1 MISALERERGM
12 ERNKERKYGAWSQK
26 TIRLSITGGLLCLLG
41 TVGFILGIMLD
52 LKWLYLGACVFII
65 ICSVLT
71 LVLLSK
77 RQREEKRIR
86 AEALTQLPHSIEHPL
101 AQKIFAQYDHD
112 KLADFTQYI
121 SFRGWKLR
129 FIEKSDCLI
138 NMCFVRK
145 EHEVS
150 ITIGDGETS
159 IIIDGGNEPGDQIWI
174 DMDEY
179 SEPIRLWN
187 RITLECRG
195 AVRNR

>member
-1 MISALERERGM
+1 MKQNVCTNKSKSYREWTTKTVRLCILG
-12 ERNKERKYGAWSQK
+12 GA
-26 TIRLSITGGLLCLLG
+26 LCLLF
-41 TVGFILGIMLD
+41 VGAFITGLIFDM
-52 LKWLYLGACVFII
+52 KWLYIGACALLI
-65 ICSVLT
+65 ICAVLL
-71 LVLLSK
+71 LVLLV
-77 RQREEKRIR
+77 RREREEKRIR

-101 AQKIFAQYDHD
+101 AQKIFAQYDCD